1 MLIPG
6 PGAEAA
12 PGDGRCGGP
21 LLAVRRHQ
29 RHQFVRGQS
38 ADGDPLRVGVR
49 HGEGGRS
56 QKGTALAPR
65 RRQAL
70 GQGTA
75 GREKTSWWLCHAP
88 SLILKF

>member
-6 PGAEAA
+6 PGAEAE
-12 PGDGRCGGP
+12 PGDGRCGP

-49 HGEGGRS
+49 HGEGGRR
-56 QKGTALAPR
+56 QEGAALAPR

-75 GREKTSWWLCHAP
+75 GRKKRLLSWRQL
-88 SLILKF
+88 LKFTFKSP

>member
-12 PGDGRCGGP
+12 PGGGGP

-29 RHQFVRGQS
+29 RNQFVWGQS
-38 ADGDPLRVGVR
+38 ADDPLRVGVR
-49 HGEGGRS
+49 HGEGGRR
-56 QKGTALAPR
+56 QEGAALAPR

-75 GREKTSWWLCHAP
+75 GRKKRLLSWRQL
-88 SLILKF
+88 LKFTFKSP